1 MATKYYTL
9 FQALK
14 SGGSKG
20 ASPATCAKEMDFA
33 LSSVAPYIHA
43 LRHKFGAD
51 IQTVRDGRQVSAYV
65 LKNIAEVEANISPN
79 RRPKGT
85 AKTVAKAAKPK
96 PVKTEA
102 VAKVKSAT
110 IVKSTK
116 APRKVKDDAPVAVED
131 LQIEEISDLELSDIR
146 SQLGL

>member
-65 LKNIAEVEANISPN
+65 LKNVAEVEANISPN
-79 RRPKGT
+79 RRAKGT
-85 AKTVAKAAKPK
+85 AKAKPVKAAKTA
-96 PVKTEA
+96 PVT
-102 VAKVKSAT
+102 KVKSAT

-116 APRKVKDDAPVAVED
+116 APRKIKDDAPVAVED
-131 LQIEEISDLELSDIR
+131 LQIEEISDMELSDIR